1 MLMSGHAMLAREEKG
16 HFSTTSKEATQCRG
30 RGMTN
35 FNFKCVIVIDAVADL
50 RVLVRKTTRALCS
63 LLVPLTLGASIYDV
77 RTEAE
82 GEGGLAQKKM

>member
-16 HFSTTSKEATQCRG
+16 NFSSTSKEATQCRG

-50 RVLVRKTTRALCS
+50 RVLVQTTRAVCS